1 MRPATSGRDI
11 RRSRGIFVPLLFM
24 ASSQLR
30 AVQTL
35 TRNLRASSRTFT
47 TSARR
52 LEAPTPVTSTSE
64 TAAVLET
71 DAKAIGQ
78 APNRAAV
85 WSRSQK
91 PRSTAMTGPRF
102 EQTDFSL
109 QPQPYSAMDLVHKV
123 PVTWTHDR
131 IVSCNGGG
139 GASGHPR
146 IFINTDK
153 PEIASCNYCGT
164 PFANEHHRKHLEAL
178 PETSYPLK

>member
-1 MRPATSGRDI
+1 
-11 RRSRGIFVPLLFM
+11 M

-30 AVQTL
+30 AVQAL

-71 DAKAIGQ
+71 DAKATTQ
-78 APNRAAV
+78 APNRVAV

-91 PRSTAMTGPRF
+91 PRSTAMSGPRF
-102 EQTDFSL
+102 EQTDFTL
-109 QPQPYSAMDLVHKV
+109 QPQPYSAMELVHKV
-123 PVTWTHDR
+123 PVTWTHER
-131 IVSCNGGG
+131 TVSCDGGG
-139 GASGHPR
+139 GPAGHPR

-153 PEIASCNYCGT
+153 PEIASCNYCGN
-164 PFANEHHRKHLEAL
+164 PFHHRKHLEAL

>member
-1 MRPATSGRDI
+1 
-11 RRSRGIFVPLLFM
+11 M

-30 AVQTL
+30 AVQAL

-71 DAKAIGQ
+71 DSKAISQ
-78 APNRAAV
+78 APNRATV

-91 PRSTAMTGPRF
+91 PRPTAMTGPRF

-109 QPQPYSAMDLVHKV
+109 Q
-123 PVTWTHDR
+123 
-131 IVSCNGGG
+131 
-139 GASGHPR
+139 
-146 IFINTDK
+146 
-153 PEIASCNYCGT
+153 
-164 PFANEHHRKHLEAL
+164 ANEHHRKHLEAL
-178 PETSYPLK
+178 PQTSYPLK